1 LPGHS
6 YIKRLFID
14 RDFTE
19 NENPKD
25 YKFIQAL
32 VYDNDYIMKNDPGY
46 VKSLERLPED
56 RRRAMLYG
64 EWDVFTGQMFKEFK
78 RDLHVI
84 KPFKIPNNWKRIR
97 MLDYGL
103 DMLAGLWM
111 AIDEDGFMYVYREFN
126 EEDLIVSHAAQRIV
140 EHTDTSEAIS
150 YTVVPPD
157 VFRKRQ
163 QQTGETTAEIMIK
176 SGLTGLVE
184 ADNSRVDGWR
194 NIREL
199 LQPITNRW
207 GNMQPRLQIF
217 DTCKTLIKNFPLLQA
232 SEKNPDDADKE
243 PHDITHNMDALRYG
257 VMSRPGTANGVE
269 KKLKYPEFEEFDD
282 YAGMGDGFY

>member
-32 VYDNDYIMKNDPGY
+32 VYDNDYIMENDPGY

-56 RRRAMLYG
+56 RKRAMLYG
-64 EWDVFTGQMFKEFK
+64 EWDVYTGQMFPEFR
-78 RDLHVI
+78 RDIHVV
-84 KPFKIPNNWKRIR
+84 KPFKIPSNWKRFR
-97 MLDYGL
+97 ALDYGL
-103 DMLAGLWM
+103 DMTACLWF
-111 AIDEDGFMYVYREFN
+111 AVDEDGFMYVYQEFN
-126 EEDLIVSHAAQRIV
+126 ETDLIVSHAAKRIV
-140 EHTDTSEAIS
+140 EETNPDEAIS
-150 YTVVPPD
+150 YTIVPPD
-157 VFRKRQ
+157 VSRKRQ
-163 QQTGETTAEIMIK
+163 QQTGETTMEIMIK
-176 SGLTGLVE
+176 AGLTGIAE
-184 ADNSRVDGWR
+184 ADNNRIQGWR

-199 LQPITNRW
+199 LEQRTNRW
-207 GNMQPRLQIF
+207 GNQQARLQIF
-217 DTCKTLIKNFPLLQA
+217 DTCKTLIKHFPLLQA
-232 SEKNPDDADKE
+232 DERKPEDAAKQ

-257 VMSRPGTANGVE
+257 IMSRPGTATAPE
-269 KKLKYPEFEEFDD
+269 KKLKYPEFEFFDD